1 MMKRTFIVALLAP
14 ILGITVVPEGRATF
28 DKFNLSRNLD
38 LYYTTVKSDGEYL
51 GMDSIRTGAPSY
63 EYRFTAYNDKGQKQD
78 IIINTTKKLSRG
90 AYLQVLSRGSSGK
103 NWAEVQKREIPPSA
117 QLALN
122 L

>member
-1 MMKRTFIVALLAP
+1 MMKRTFIVALLAL

-28 DKFNLSRNLD
+28 DKFNFSRNLD

-78 IIINTTKKLSRG
+78 IIINTTKKLRG
-90 AYLQVLSRGSSGK
+90 GAHLQVLSRGSSGK
-103 NWAEVQKREIPPSA
+103 SWAEVQKREIPPSA